1 MMVLAIAVGILMT
14 ALAVAIGG
22 LVIEMFLVALSRSFA
37 TANAVQAV
45 ERAGEAPVIH
55 LVGSENRIGT
65 MDWAEEAAA

>member
-1 MMVLAIAVGILMT
+1 MTVLAIGFLMT

-22 LVIEMFLVALSRSFA
+22 LALEMVLVALSRSLQA
-37 TANAVQAV
+37 GVDQAV
-45 ERAGEAPVIH
+45 EQVSETPVIH

>member
-1 MMVLAIAVGILMT
+1 MTVLAIGIGILMT

-22 LVIEMFLVALSRSFA
+22 LVLEMFLVFLSRSIA
-37 TANAVQAV
+37 TADASQAAELV
-45 ERAGEAPVIH
+45 EAPVIQ

>member
-1 MMVLAIAVGILMT
+1 MTVLAVGILMT

-22 LVIEMFLVALSRSFA
+22 LALEMILVALSRSLQA
-37 TANAVQAV
+37 VAVQTV
-45 ERAGEAPVIH
+45 EQTDAASVIH

>member
-1 MMVLAIAVGILMT
+1 MTVLAIGVGILMT

-22 LVIEMFLVALSRSFA
+22 LALEILLFALSRSFA
-37 TANAVQAV
+37 TASRAQTA
-45 ERAGEAPVIH
+45 ERAEAPVTQ

>member
-1 MMVLAIAVGILMT
+1 MTVLAIGIGILMT

-22 LVIEMFLVALSRSFA
+22 LVLEMLLVVLSRSIA
-37 TANAVQAV
+37 TANQSQAV
-45 ERAGEAPVIH
+45 VQVEAPVIQ

>member
-1 MMVLAIAVGILMT
+1 MTVLAIGIGILMT

-22 LVIEMFLVALSRSFA
+22 LVLEMILVVLSRSFA
-37 TANAVQAV
+37 TADAGQAAELV
-45 ERAGEAPVIH
+45 EAPVIQ

>member
-1 MMVLAIAVGILMT
+1 MTVLAIGILMT

-22 LVIEMFLVALSRSFA
+22 LVLEMILIVLSRCLQA
-37 TANAVQAV
+37 VAVQEV
-45 ERAGEAPVIH
+45 EQASEAHVIQ

>member
-1 MMVLAIAVGILMT
+1 MTVLAIGIGILMT

-22 LVIEMFLVALSRSFA
+22 LVLEMLLVVLSRSFA
-37 TANAVQAV
+37 TADAVQAV
-45 ERAGEAPVIH
+45 EQVEAPVIQ

>member
-1 MMVLAIAVGILMT
+1 MTVLAIGILMT

-22 LVIEMFLVALSRSFA
+22 LALEMVLVALSRSLQKA
-37 TANAVQAV
+37 AVQTVEQAV
-45 ERAGEAPVIH
+45 EAPVIQ

>member
-1 MMVLAIAVGILMT
+1 MAVLSIGLGILMT

-22 LVIEMFLVALSRSFA
+22 LVLEMILVALSRSFA
-37 TANAVQAV
+37 AAGAGQAIEQV
-45 ERAGEAPVIH
+45 EAPVIQ